1 MRIAIVGAGLAGLA
15 CAHELERLGLAPDVF
30 EKGPCVGN
38 RSRVVELMTQF
49 MHVNPRQDIWGYVRD
64 ELMLPLE
71 AAFALRRCVVHS
83 ASHEAEM
90 TGKLGYVTIRG
101 DDDGSLER
109 QLARHVEARVRF
121 GQTPD
126 VRELRREY
134 DWVVVATGDQ
144 RWTTE
149 LSQWKRDL
157 GWTARGALVTG
168 NFAPGEAHFFFDTR
182 YAGTG
187 HALLAP
193 LDEHTAIAGI
203 GLPDASP
210 AEAEAYWERFRASE
224 SFRWDVEKEPF
235 EVCRNSCG
243 EVWPVVVG
251 NVLLTGVAGG
261 FLEPLGMNGQCPSL
275 TSGVMAARQIALRDP
290 WLERFARRW
299 RVYYRRLAR
308 LRRSVNAWTDEDM
321 DRLTLG
327 VKYGGWLVTH
337 SPWNLLEPSGMLA
350 DVLRL
355 ADELPG
361 SLHPLHHE
369 LNLFDN
375 MGGLKT
381 DGPRFK

>member
-15 CAHELERLGLAPDVF
+15 CAHELERLGFVPEIF
-30 EKGPCVGN
+30 EKGPCVGD
-38 RSRVVELMTQF
+38 RSRVAELMTQF
-49 MHVNPRQDIWGYVRD
+49 MHVNPRQDIMEHVRE

-71 AAFALRRCVVHS
+71 PAYPVTRCVVHS
-83 ASHEAEM
+83 RSHEAEM
-90 TGKLGYVTIRG
+90 SGKLGYGTIRG
-101 DDDGSLER
+101 GDDRSLER
-109 QLARHVEARVRF
+109 QLVRHLTARIWFH
-121 GQTPD
+121 QTPD

-168 NFAPGEAHFFFDTR
+168 TFTPGEVHLFFDTR

-187 HALLAP
+187 HALLVP
-193 LDEHTAIAGI
+193 LDERTAMAGI
-203 GLPDASP
+203 GLPDASA
-210 AEAEAYWERFRASE
+210 AEAEDYWTRFRADQSY
-224 SFRWDVEKEPF
+224 RWDAEQDPF
-235 EVCRNSCG
+235 EVYRSSCG
-243 EVWPVVVG
+243 EVGPVVVG
-251 NVLLTGVAGG
+251 NVMLVGVAGG

-308 LRRSVNAWTDEDM
+308 LRRSMNTWTDDEM

-337 SPWNLLEPSGMLA
+337 SPWNLLEPGA
-350 DVLRL
+350 TVAEILRL
-355 ADELPG
+355 TNDPSPG
-361 SLHPLHHE
+361 VGME
-369 LNLFDN
+369 
-375 MGGLKT
+375 
-381 DGPRFK
+381 